1 MQKIFTSALV
11 LFLFIGNFIIKG
23 QNLVVNPSFELTSSN
38 CSNIGGEGYTT
49 DLLNWD
55 DANSGADS
63 CSSPDLFSACNI
75 IMGMPTPINMPNSVL
90 GYQYSR
96 TGTRHAGIIL
106 HEALDQYREYIEGM
120 TSSPLVAGQ
129 QYCVSMYVSLAN
141 NVQFACNNIGVK
153 FYNSLFQRNACPG
166 TSNSLISLTPDLNY
180 TCTPI
185 MDTMNWVR
193 LEWTYTAVGGESY
206 FVIGNFYNNAGT
218 TIVTNPGGSLMNP
231 YAYYYI
237 DDVSIIPS
245 PCCYADIAS
254 VANPCENGAAI
265 TLTATPGLGAVCTQT
280 ISGTWAGAGITNSVT
295 GVFNP
300 SVAGAGVHTVSFSLA
315 CGYTATTNITVSPCT
330 TLSVCKEANGSL
342 TVSNG
347 VPTYTWSTF
356 VPASSTPI
364 TNQAQ
369 CQACGYTW
377 MGFPLNQCMN
387 GVTPVTSCSTPA
399 TWSVYATGSNAMPPG
414 GSTQIQVVDAAGT
427 TMTLNP
433 ATVAPCTSTTCPTLT
448 MSVTS
453 QTNVNCFGAN
463 TGTATINTTGG
474 TGPYTYTWMPG
485 SLSGASQ
492 TNLGA
497 GTYTINITDANNCTG
512 TGTVLI
518 TQPSTSLTAV
528 ITATTAAG
536 CGSSGTTTAT
546 FWTEDFGTGCN
557 QGALASA
564 YTGTNGAWTVTNTGT
579 NDPDANQWYVSATES
594 GMGAGNC
601 GDGCL
606 GTGTNNRTLHIAN
619 VSTSPAAFIFC
630 PSGDCGAAYDTGIGF
645 NNVRADKRAESPTIN
660 CTGQSNISLTFNYIE
675 GGETTLDDAT
685 LWYFDGSTW
694 TQIDN
699 MPKTTTC
706 GSGQGQWAARTLTLP
721 ASANNNANVKLG
733 FRWVNNDNGAGSDPS
748 FAVDDIVLSASSG
761 SGSGTGA
768 ATVTAS
774 GGTLGYNYSWAPS
787 GGTSS
792 AASGLNA
799 GTYTVTVTDSKNC
812 TATAVANITSTG
824 GPTLSVTSQTNVNC
838 FGANTGTATISAM
851 GGTGPYTYTWTPGN
865 LSGASQTSLGAG
877 TYTINVSDANGCVGS
892 STLSITQ
899 PTAALSGV
907 ISNST
912 NPGCGS
918 SNGSATV
925 TASGGTPA
933 YTYSWVP
940 NGGSGNSASNL
951 SSGSNS
957 VTITDANGC
966 TNTVVVTLSSAGGP
980 TLSVASQSNV
990 TCFGTNTGSA
1000 TINATGGTG
1009 PYTYTWMPGGLSG
1022 VSQTSLSA
1030 GIYTI
1035 NVSDAN
1041 GCVGSNTLSITQPT
1055 AALSGII
1062 TNSTNPGC
1070 GLSNGSATIT
1080 ASGGTPAYTYS
1091 WMPNGG
1097 SGNSASNLS
1106 SGSNSVTITDANNCT
1121 FTIPVILSS
1130 ANGPTLTVSSQ
1141 SNVACFGAT
1150 TGTASVNATG
1160 GTGPYSYTWTPG
1172 GLTGSSQSAL
1182 GAGTYTILVND
1193 ANNCSGTTT
1202 LQITQPTN
1210 SLSATVNN
1218 TGAGCGVSNGS
1229 ATVTAT
1235 GGTSGYTYNWSPSGG
1250 NSTTATNL
1258 AAGTYSVII
1267 TDANGC
1273 TYTATTN
1280 IASAGGGPTLAIAS
1294 QSNISCFG
1302 NNNGSASITA
1312 TGTPSSFTY
1321 TWLPSGGN
1329 TASASGLSAGTYTV
1343 VVGNGTACTSSI
1355 TVIITQ
1361 PTVIQAN
1368 ITSTP
1373 ENCGVGDGVASI
1385 NPTGGTSPYTIQWQN
1400 GNTTNT
1406 ITALTSGI
1414 YSVQITDNNGCVTT
1428 ASISVGVQG
1437 SLFVDAGFGST
1448 IHNGETT
1455 QLSAS
1460 APSGATISWSPAG
1473 SLGCSTC
1480 ANTSASPLETT
1491 TYTIVASYNGCTGSD
1506 TVTVWVDIICGDLF
1520 IPTAFSPNNDGENDV
1535 LYVYGN
1541 CIETMEL
1548 TIFDRWGEKVFE
1560 TTDPKQG
1567 WDGTFNGRALNPA
1580 GFAYVLKAT
1589 VKGEQISKKGNVT
1602 LVK

>member
-414 GSTQIQVVDAAGT
+414 GSTQIQIVDAAGT

-433 ATVAPCTSTTCPTLT
+433 TTVAPCTSTTCPTLT

-564 YTGTNGAWTVTNTGT
+564 YTGTNGAWAVTNTGT
-579 NDPDANQWYVSATES
+579 NDAAANQWYVSATES

-606 GTGTNNRTLHIAN
+606 GTGTNNRTLHVAN

-630 PSGDCGAAYDTGIGF
+630 PTGDCGAAYDTGIGA

-660 CTGQSNISLTFNYIE
+660 CTGQSNISLSFNYIE

-706 GSGQGQWAARTLTLP
+706 GGGQGQWAARNLTLP

-761 SGSGTGA
+761 SGGGTGA
-768 ATVTAS
+768 ATVTAT
-774 GGTLGYNYSWAPS
+774 GGTSGYNYSWAPS

-792 AASGLNA
+792 TASGLNA

-812 TATAVANITSTG
+812 TATAVANITSVG
-824 GPTLSVTSQTNVNC
+824 GPTLSVTSQTNVTC
-838 FGANTGTATISAM
+838 FGANTGT
-851 GGTGPYTYTWTPGN
+851 
-865 LSGASQTSLGAG
+865 
-877 TYTINVSDANGCVGS
+877 
-892 STLSITQ
+892 
-899 PTAALSGV
+899 
-907 ISNST
+907 
-912 NPGCGS
+912 
-918 SNGSATV
+918 
-925 TASGGTPA
+925 
-933 YTYSWVP
+933 
-940 NGGSGNSASNL
+940 
-951 SSGSNS
+951 
-957 VTITDANGC
+957 
-966 TNTVVVTLSSAGGP
+966 
-980 TLSVASQSNV
+980 
-990 TCFGTNTGSA
+990 A

-1009 PYTYTWMPGGLSG
+1009 PYTYTWMPGSLSG
-1022 VSQTSLSA
+1022 ASQTSLSA
-1030 GIYTI
+1030 GTYTI
-1035 NVSDAN
+1035 NVSDAS
-1041 GCVGSNTLSITQPT
+1041 GCIGSNTLSITQPT
-1055 AALSGII
+1055 AALGGII

-1070 GLSNGSATIT
+1070 GLSNGSATIS
-1080 ASGGTPAYTYS
+1080 ASGGTPVYTYS

-1141 SNVACFGAT
+1141 SNVACFGT
-1150 TGTASVNATG
+1150 NTGTATINATG
-1160 GTGPYSYTWTPG
+1160 GIGPYSYTWTPG

-1229 ATVTAT
+1229 ATVTVT
-1235 GGTSGYTYNWSPSGG
+1235 GGTSGYTYNWLPSGG
-1250 NSTTATNL
+1250 SSTTATNL

-1273 TYTATTN
+1273 TFTATTN

-1302 NNNGSASITA
+1302 DNDGSASITA
-1312 TGTPSSFTY
+1312 TGSPSSFTY
-1321 TWLPSGGN
+1321 TWMPSGGN
-1329 TASASGLSAGTYTV
+1329 AASASGLSGGTYTI

-1361 PTVIQAN
+1361 PTAIQAN
-1368 ITSTP
+1368 ITSSP

-1385 NPTGGTSPYTIQWQN
+1385 NPTGGTSPYTVQWQN

-1428 ASISVGVQG
+1428 ASTAVGVQG

-1460 APSGATISWSPAG
+1460 APSGATISWSPSG

-1541 CIETMEL
+1541 CIETIEL

-1567 WDGTFNGRALNPA
+1567 WDGTFNGRVLNPA